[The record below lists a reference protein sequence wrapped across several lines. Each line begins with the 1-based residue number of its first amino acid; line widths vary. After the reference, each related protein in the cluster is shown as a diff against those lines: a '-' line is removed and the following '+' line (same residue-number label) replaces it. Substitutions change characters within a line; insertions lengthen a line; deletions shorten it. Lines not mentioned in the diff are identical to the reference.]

1 MATHSSIIA
10 WSTSQT
16 VRKGG
21 KMWHWKISPPG
32 WKVSNMLLGKSG
44 GQLLIALERKKW
56 LGQSRNGSVVDVSS
70 GESKVWC
77 CTEQYCIGIWNARSI
92 NQGKLDVV
100 KQEMTRLNINIL
112 GISELKWTQM
122 TKLNSDDHFI
132 CYYCQE
138 SLRRNGVAL
147 IIKKKSPRCS
157 IWVQSQK
164 MTEWFQFISKTN
176 YSTSQ

>member
-16 VRKGG
+16 VRKGR
-21 KMWHWKISPPG
+21 KMWDLKISPPG

-112 GISELKWTQM
+112 GISELKWIEM
-122 TKLNSDDHFI
+122 GDFNSDDCYI
-132 CYYCQE
+132 YYCGQE
-138 SLRRNGVAL
+138 PLRRNGVAL
-147 IIKKKSPRCS
+147 TVNKIVQNAVLGCNLKKS
-157 IWVQSQK
+157 
-164 MTEWFQFISKTN
+164 TE
-176 YSTSQ
+176 